1 MYQVVGQVI
10 AIGGG
15 LYEAEFVVTRSG
27 QYDLQVRHG
36 EGDSS
41 TYYGHTYYGY
51 TCYSYTCYAYTC
63 YAYTC
68 YGMARLAM
76 ATLTR

>member
-15 LYEAEFVVTRSG
+15 LYEAQFAVTRSG

-36 EGDSS
+36 EGDS
-41 TYYGHTYYGY
+41 YTYYGY
-51 TCYSYTCYAYTC
+51 TCYG
-63 YAYTC
+63 YTC
-68 YGMARLAM
+68 YGYTAMATLAM

>member
-15 LYEAEFVVTRSG
+15 LYEAQFAVTRSG

-36 EGDSS
+36 EGDSY
-41 TYYGHTYYGY
+41 TYYG
-51 TCYSYTCYAYTC
+51 CTCYAYT
-63 YAYTC
+63 Y

>member
-1 MYQVVGQVI
+1 MYQVVGQVV

-15 LYEAEFVVTRSG
+15 LYEAQFAVTRSG

-36 EGDSS
+36 EGDS
-41 TYYGHTYYGY
+41 YTYYGY
-51 TCYSYTCYAYTC
+51 TCYGCTCYAYT
-63 YAYTC
+63 Y